1 MHRDGLQ
8 ATLVHDMLVDPTAA
22 EQARAERSVLVAM
35 DASKRRVAHMAVGGL
50 FGAAELRDA
59 LELAE
64 DSCGVYAGWLA
75 QAARERYS
83 ALAAA

>member
-1 MHRDGLQ
+1 
-8 ATLVHDMLVDPTAA
+8 MLIDPTAA

-59 LELAE
+59 FDLAE
-64 DSCGVYAGWLA
+64 ESCDVYAGWLA
-75 QAARERYS
+75 EAARERYA
-83 ALAAA
+83 ALASS